1 MKPRTRTIEH
11 TEYVPVTRDGK
22 THIAPRTITVEQPL
36 PPRDWD
42 QIVLTAVTGIAI
54 AVGAGCIAWSTSAIG
69 HLLATAAHPAIAY
82 GGAATFDLLWMTCL
96 ALEWLARYEPGKAK
110 GPQIAGYIGLAIA
123 VGALVTEGALA
134 DHLAA
139 GIVGAAISVGVKAL
153 WVLVLRHHAKALD
166 PDTQQWVDLETA
178 EVGGE
183 LALAAVR
190 RRLARSRQQLA
201 AHTAAYPHIG
211 DDHGPTDAERAA
223 EYARNVLGV
232 DDDELTAQ
240 LEAAGLVISPV
251 TSSVTSGPWDDHPND
266 RPHDHRHDRHP
277 TTISAGFQRREVV
290 TSPVDPPVTPPPTQ
304 MTGAQRLAAA
314 RKLDR
319 EARKGKPARPVTI
332 ETLQTELGLSR
343 REATDLRAAILGKQ
357 VTR

>member
-1 MKPRTRTIEH
+1 MKPRTRTTRQ
-11 TEYVPVTRDGK
+11 TELVPVTRDGK
-22 THIAPRTITVEQPL
+22 THMAPRTVTVDQPL

-42 QIVLTAVTGIAI
+42 QIVLTAVTGVAI
-54 AVGAGCIAWSTSAIG
+54 TVGAGCIAWSTSAIG
-69 HLLATAAHPAIAY
+69 HLLTTAAHPAIAY

-96 ALEWLARYEPGKAK
+96 ALEWLARYEPDKAT
-110 GPQIAGYIGLAIA
+110 GPQIAGYLGLAIA
-123 VGALVTEGALA
+123 VGALITEGARGG
-134 DHLAA
+134 HLAA

-153 WVLVLRHHAKALD
+153 WALVLRHHAKTLD
-166 PDTQQWVDLETA
+166 PDTQQWVELEMA

-201 AHTAAYPHIG
+201 AHTAAYQHVE
-211 DDHGPTDAERAA
+211 DDDKPTDAERAA
-223 EYARNVLGV
+223 EYARILSPDAS
-232 DDDELTAQ
+232 DDDIEAQ
-240 LEAAGLVISPV
+240 LAALGLVITPF
-251 TSSVTSGPWDDHPND
+251 TSSVTSDSWDNHQDD
-266 RPHDHRHDRHP
+266 QPHDHRHDRSP
-277 TTISAGFQRREVV
+277 VTISAGFQRREVV
-290 TSPVDPPVTPPPTQ
+290 TSPVTPPPRE

-343 REATDLRAAILGKQ
+343 REATDLRAAILGKAA
-357 VTR
+357 R